1 MKVIELT
8 PKQAYDKLQQG
19 NKILFLDV
27 RSSVEY
33 KFVGHAID
41 SVLLSWMEDPE
52 WRINTRFSQAVFAL
66 LVDTH
71 YPLDAEIILI
81 GRAGRLSMEAGELL
95 IKKGFK
101 NVAHITT
108 GFEGDLDANK
118 HRGNINGWCY
128 DGLPWEQC

>member
-1 MKVIELT
+1 
-8 PKQAYDKLQQG
+8 
-19 NKILFLDV
+19 
-27 RSSVEY
+27 
-33 KFVGHAID
+33 
-41 SVLLSWMEDPE
+41 MEDPE

-101 NVAHITT
+101 NVAHPMAGHHNTSHPNYRVAL
-108 GFEGDLDANK
+108 ERLDA
-118 HRGNINGWCY
+118 
-128 DGLPWEQC
+128 LQSP